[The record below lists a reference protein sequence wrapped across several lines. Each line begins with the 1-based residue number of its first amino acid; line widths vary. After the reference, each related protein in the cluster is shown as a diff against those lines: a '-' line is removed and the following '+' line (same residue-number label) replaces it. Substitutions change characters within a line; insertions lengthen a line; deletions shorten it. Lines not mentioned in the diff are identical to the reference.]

1 MDTTKQNILMCE
13 KAVEIQKLLVPN
25 RGDVV
30 FVDFSK
36 SGWNNVSCVE
46 IVEEYTCDYDEN
58 DKEVITW
65 GLPYPEK
72 GNDDR
77 NIGKKY
83 IWLPRQDQLQE
94 MLRIDGTMLLTQV
107 KDKYAMECWINKNE
121 YSFER
126 DSFEQLWLAF
136 VMKEKYNK
144 EWNGKDWQ
152 ISE

>member
-1 MDTTKQNILMCE
+1 MGVMMDTSKQNILMCE
-13 KAVEIQKLLVPN
+13 KAVEIQASWKIADIDIIVY
-25 RGDVV
+25 GSGE
-30 FVDFSK
+30 VDS
-36 SGWNNVSCVE
+36 VCVD
-46 IVEEYTCDYDEN
+46 CLGYDHWA
-58 DKEVITW
+58 EVRLTA
-65 GLPYPEK
+65 
-72 GNDDR
+72 
-77 NIGKKY
+77 